1 MDWNAIGQG
10 VATGLGAAVPLG
22 VGVAWVILKAF
33 NLGRWKEKL
42 ATKED
47 MEAHR
52 AATKRDMEA
61 HRAATKR
68 DMEALSARIQDTRE
82 EVAELK
88 STVASLASTV
98 ASLATTVEATR
109 SDVGRIVEHLLSS
122 KQE

>member
-33 NLGRWKEKL
+33 DLGKWKETL
-42 ATKED
+42 ATK
-47 MEAHR
+47 
-52 AATKRDMEA
+52 
-61 HRAATKR
+61 
-68 DMEALSARIQDTRE
+68 E

-88 STVASLASTV
+88 STVAGLTSTVAGLASTV